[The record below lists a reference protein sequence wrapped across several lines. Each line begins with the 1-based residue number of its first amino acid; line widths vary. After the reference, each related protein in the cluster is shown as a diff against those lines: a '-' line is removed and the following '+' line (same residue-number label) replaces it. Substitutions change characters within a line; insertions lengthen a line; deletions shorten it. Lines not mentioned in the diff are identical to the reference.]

1 MQKNP
6 VLNNN
11 KQIVNNTIM
20 LYIRQIIVLLVSL
33 YTVRITLDVLGVEDF
48 GLYNVVGGI
57 VLLLSFLSGTM
68 ASATQRFFS
77 FALGENDFEKLKK
90 TFSVNLIFY
99 IVLVIIS
106 LILLE
111 TLGLWYIKNQLV
123 IPNERYDAVIYL
135 YHFSTFSFIATLLT
149 SPFIAIIIAHEDMRI
164 YAYVAI
170 IEVLLKLCVVFLLIY
185 IVADKL
191 PLYGFLVFSV
201 STINLLIYIII
212 CLKKYKECQFKK
224 YYWDEKLFKEILNFT
239 GWTLFGQLSTVFRTH
254 AVTILLNQSFSPIAV
269 ASRAIATNIS
279 GRINMFASNF
289 NLGLYPSIIKS
300 YSSGNKNRM
309 FELIFNGSK
318 LTFSLMWIFALPL
331 FLEMEAILGLW
342 LKEVPEFAVLFTR
355 LALIESLIV
364 SISLPLTTAARA
376 PGKMKQ
382 YELIL
387 GCIQLLIFPVC
398 WIFISLGYPSYSVF
412 LVAIFFNFIMFIVRL
427 YIVASLIGIRVS
439 NYLKL
444 VLLPIIMII
453 ILSASLSFCVDF
465 IMPDSIMYSMLNSF
479 SSFLITSICIYF
491 IGLNKELRSKVKDK
505 IAIKVLKFIK
515 SNK

>member
-1 MQKNP
+1 MQKNI
-6 VLNNN
+6 VLNSN

-20 LYIRQIIVLLVSL
+20 LYIRQILVLLVSL

-77 FALGENDFEKLKK
+77 FALGENDFEKLKR

-99 IVLVIIS
+99 LVLGLIS
-106 LILLE
+106 LVLLE
-111 TLGLWYIKNQLV
+111 TLGIWYIKNKLI
-123 IPNERYDAVIYL
+123 IPFERYDAVIYL
-135 YHFSTFSFIATLLT
+135 YHFSTISFIATLLT
-149 SPFIAIIIAHEDMRI
+149 APFTAIIIAHEDMRI

-170 IEVLLKLCVVFLLIY
+170 VEVLLKLGVVFLLIY
-185 IVADKL
+185 VVADKL
-191 PLYGFLVFSV
+191 PLYGFLIFLVTFL
-201 STINLLIYIII
+201 NLLIYIII
-212 CLKKYKECQFKK
+212 CLKKYNECQFKR
-224 YYWDEKLFKEILNFT
+224 YYWDKKLFKQILNYT

-279 GRINMFASNF
+279 GRINMFASSF

-300 YSSGNKNRM
+300 YSSGNKDRM

-331 FLEMEAILGLW
+331 LIEMETILGLW
-342 LKEVPEFAVLFTR
+342 LKEVPEFAILFTR

-376 PGKMKQ
+376 PGNMKQ

-387 GCIQLLIFPVC
+387 GCMQILIFFTS
-398 WIFISLGYPSYSVF
+398 WIFVSIGYPAYSVF
-412 LVAIFFNFIMFIVRL
+412 IIAIIFNFMMFIVRL
-427 YIVASLIGIRVS
+427 YIVSNLIGINV
-439 NYLKL
+439 NHYLKQ
-444 VLLPIIMII
+444 VLFPVIMII
-453 ILSASLSFCVDF
+453 FISAVLSFCVDF
-465 IMPDSIMYSMLNSF
+465 IIKESIILSILNSF
-479 SSFLITSICIYF
+479 ISFLITSICIYF
-491 IGLNKELRSKVKDK
+491 IGLNRSLRLKVNNQ
-505 IAIKVLKFIK
+505 IRIKVFKLIK
-515 SNK
+515 SNN